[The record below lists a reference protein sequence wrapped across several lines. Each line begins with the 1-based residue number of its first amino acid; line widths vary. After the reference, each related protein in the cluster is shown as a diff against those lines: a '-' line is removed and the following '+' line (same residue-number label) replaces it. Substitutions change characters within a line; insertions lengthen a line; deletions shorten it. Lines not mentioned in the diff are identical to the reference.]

1 MESAFATACTQQRHI
16 IACSCHFTFLSDEMK
31 RVLLL
36 EPPPRRGHGD
46 EDEGRS
52 RDERSVGL
60 SQQMLSM
67 PTLSGTL
74 SVYSRFLNTSL
85 LRAYQKMEAILGTK
99 KLR

>member
-36 EPPPRRGHGD
+36 ETPSRD

-52 RDERSVGL
+52 LDNRSVGL